1 MTSYRLAIIEDD
13 ELLRANY
20 ADALIAQGYVVESYA
35 DREAATAIFQSRLP
49 DLVIIDI
56 GLGDDFDGGF
66 TLCQWLRQKSRTLP
80 ILFLSARD
88 SDIDIVSGLR
98 MGADDYLTKPISL
111 PHLTARIA
119 ALFQRIEVLNSSQD
133 VVDDVVVVGPLE
145 LDTARL
151 VCSWDGRVVAL
162 TLTEFWMVN
171 SLARRAGH
179 VKDRD
184 QLMQDC
190 QLFVDGHT
198 VTSHIKRIRKKFKAL
213 DSNFDRID
221 TVYGMG
227 YRWRDD

>member
-49 DLVIIDI
+49 DLVVIDI

-66 TLCQWLRQKSRTLP
+66 ALCQWLRQKSRTLP

-119 ALFQRIEVLNSSQD
+119 ALFQRIEVLNGSQD
-133 VVDDVVVVGPLE
+133 VVDDVRVVGPME

-151 VCSWDGRVVAL
+151 VCSWDGRAVAL

-179 VKDRD
+179 VKDRN

-190 QLFVDGHT
+190 QLFVDEHT

-213 DSNFDRID
+213 DSDFDRID